1 MQSIH
6 QTARVLDLD
15 PVVIEELPI
24 DELGLLVLEDL
35 EDQWNT
41 HNYWLC
47 YSHDQRFRQGRAL
60 WALQEALAW
69 LANRGLIAPD
79 LGQSAGNAFF
89 ITRAGREAR
98 TKGLDHVRSLH
109 QLAEGL
115 HPEIESRARRQFL
128 LGEYEQAVFV
138 SMKAIE
144 VRVRAVSGLG
154 DDLVGVGLMNQAFG
168 HGGQLAGTSAVAGER
183 EGRRALFAGAYAVL
197 RNPAGHRDV
206 DYDDVAEAAE
216 AVATASLLMR
226 ILDSIEE
233 GLDHGRQGNRR

>member
-1 MQSIH
+1 M
-6 QTARVLDLD
+6 LELG

-24 DELGLLVLEDL
+24 DELGLRILENL

-41 HNYWLC
+41 HNYWLS
-47 YSHDQRFRQGRAL
+47 YSHDQRFRQGRTL

-69 LANRGLIAPD
+69 LANRGLIAQD
-79 LGQSAGNAFF
+79 LGQSAANAFF
-89 ITRAGREAR
+89 ITRAGREAL

-115 HPEIESRARRQFL
+115 HPAIESRARRQFL
-128 LGEYEQAVFV
+128 LGEHEQAVFV
-138 SMKAIE
+138 SMKAVE
-144 VRVRAVSGLG
+144 VRVRALSGLG
-154 DDLVGVGLMNQAFG
+154 NHLVGVALMNQAIG
-168 HGGQLAGTSAVAGER
+168 NDGPLADPEAEPGER
-183 EGRRALFAGAYAVL
+183 DGRRALFAGAYAVL

-226 ILDSIEE
+226 ILDSVENS
-233 GLDHGRQGNRR
+233 RTV